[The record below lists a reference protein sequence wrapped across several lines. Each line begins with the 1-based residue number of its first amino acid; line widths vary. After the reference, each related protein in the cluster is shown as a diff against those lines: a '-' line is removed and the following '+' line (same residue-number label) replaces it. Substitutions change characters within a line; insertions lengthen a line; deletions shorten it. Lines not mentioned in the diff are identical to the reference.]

1 MLIAFSGKMGSGKD
15 EAAEYLKDKYSG
27 TKYSFAKPIYDIL
40 HYAQFICGFE
50 YKKDRKLLQFIGT
63 EWARNIDKDVWV
75 KIALLNIESSKE
87 SAKESSKES
96 AKESSKESAKES
108 AKENFF
114 ITDLRHLNE
123 LKALKEHNWICIQIK
138 RDAIDLDRAG
148 TGNINHSSEL
158 ELENISAD
166 HWDFVIENNGTLS
179 EFHQKL
185 DDIVD
190 TIIGKSIF

>member
-15 EAAEYLKDKYSG
+15 EAAEYLKEKYSG

-75 KIALLNIESSKE
+75 KIALLNIESAKE
-87 SAKESSKES
+87 SAKESS
-96 AKESSKESAKES
+96 
-108 AKENFF
+108 KENFF

-190 TIIGKSIF
+190 TLIGKSIF